1 VTTGDLVVEHGGTQG
16 SPMDPLL
23 KSTKSPE

>member
-1 VTTGDLVVEHGGTQG
+1 MTSGYGGFEHGGTQG